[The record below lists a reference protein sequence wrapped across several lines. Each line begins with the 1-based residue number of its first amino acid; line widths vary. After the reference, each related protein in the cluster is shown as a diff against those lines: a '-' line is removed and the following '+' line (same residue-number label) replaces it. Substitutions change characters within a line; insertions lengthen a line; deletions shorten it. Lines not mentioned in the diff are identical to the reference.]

1 MGDSIAEQA
10 EYISRL
16 VKRPRDN
23 YMKYIAQGIF
33 DIFFNLFILAWC
45 YVPIY
50 IYTHFID
57 RFLLEYHSNYWI
69 KIALVV
75 FFIIIYTVVIV
86 KIIKFLYKKRH
97 VPGGDSEAA
106 VSYAFKKGRIN
117 KNKKNRKTK
126 KLKEINLDNELK
138 RISFIRNLSKKYKDV
153 DSIYFNNGDEK
164 SNKKIAKAIYYYAHD
179 VKPRDVIVCFD
190 DTMLGKSNQGF
201 LLTNIGVY
209 IKDSSNPLNILPWDK
224 ITEISFR
231 GGNFN
236 DSIAITVIGSIVV
249 NICAETVIKKETQKI
264 MEIILDVFN
273 YYKKQKVICKIYPHL
288 GNE

>member
-1 MGDSIAEQA
+1 MRSFM
-10 EYISRL
+10 
-16 VKRPRDN
+16 RDILICIIQ
-23 YMKYIAQGIF
+23 YSVY
-33 DIFFNLFILAWC
+33 LFLFAWC

-50 IYTHFID
+50 IYEHFID
-57 RFLLEYHSNYWI
+57 QFLLEYHLIDWQQF
-69 KIALVV
+69 ALVII
-75 FFIIIYTVVIV
+75 FIIIYTVVIV

-117 KNKKNRKTK
+117 KKNKKTK

-236 DSIAITVIGSIVV
+236 DSIDITVIGSIVV